1 MGRVGSLSLAIRH
14 RRDSLMVAVRVVPCL
29 DIREGRVVKGIR
41 FQNLRDAGDPVAHA
55 AFYQQQG
62 ADEIVLLDVSATP
75 EDRNHAAETVRQVRS
90 VLSIPLTVGGG
101 VRTTKDASR
110 LLDAGADKVAVN
122 TAAFGRPGL
131 IAELAERFGSQCTIL
146 SVDAAR
152 TSGGGW
158 EAVVNSGRVRT
169 GVDVVAWCEEAAE
182 FGAGEILLT
191 SWDRDGTREG
201 YDTDLVA
208 AVTEA
213 VKVPVIA
220 SGGAA
225 TGDHLVKAIEAGASA
240 ALVASIL
247 HDGKTRVVTLKNEL
261 AAAGFEVRP

>member
-1 MGRVGSLSLAIRH
+1 MALRNGKDL
-14 RRDSLMVAVRVVPCL
+14 LMVAVRVVPCL

-75 EDRNHAAETVRQVRS
+75 EGRDHAVETVRQVRS
-90 VLSIPLTVGGG
+90 TLSVPLSVGGG
-101 VRTTKDASR
+101 VRTTVDTSR

-122 TAAFGRPGL
+122 TAAVGRPGL
-131 IAELAERFGSQCTIL
+131 IAELADRFGSQCTIL

-152 TSGGGW
+152 TNRGSWEVVVSSGQ
-158 EAVVNSGRVRT
+158 VRT
-169 GVDVVAWCEEAAE
+169 GADVVSWCRKAAE
-182 FGAGEILLT
+182 LGAGEILLT

-208 AVTEA
+208 AVTNA
-213 VKVPVIA
+213 VNVPVIA

-225 TGDHLVKAIEAGASA
+225 TGSHLVKAVEAGASA
-240 ALVASIL
+240 VLVASVL
-247 HDGKTRVVTLKNEL
+247 HDEETEVGVLKNEL
-261 AAAGFEVRP
+261 AAAGIEVRP